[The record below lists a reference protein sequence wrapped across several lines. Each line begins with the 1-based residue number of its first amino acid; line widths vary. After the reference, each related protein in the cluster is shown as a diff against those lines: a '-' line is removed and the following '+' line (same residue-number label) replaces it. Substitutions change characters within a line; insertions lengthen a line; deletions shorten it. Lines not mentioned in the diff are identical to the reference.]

1 MIASKQVIYE
11 KSQIIPIK
19 KQLIQPKKNI
29 VTKKEYMLNNNI
41 FDPSQ
46 SSPPN
51 EFMIKLHMR
60 MHKYSLQIKDSN
72 CESE

>member
-1 MIASKQVIYE
+1 MISSKVIYE
-11 KSQIIPIK
+11 KSQIIPTK
-19 KQLIQPKKNI
+19 KTNLNKYT
-29 VTKKEYMLNNNI
+29 VTKKEYMLNNNM

-60 MHKYSLQIKDSN
+60 MHKYSFQINDAN